1 MPTVFALTDTH
12 CHLELIAETGEE
24 ELDLALALAAE
35 AGVSRV
41 INIGLGPDNLAVT
54 ARAEQHQNV
63 FATLG
68 WHPHQ
73 KQPPGDDDLM
83 TLLGLCSNPR
93 VVAIG
98 EVGLDYHWREGY
110 HEVPPEVQ
118 KESFRRMLQLAR
130 KAGLP
135 VVVHSR
141 DAHQDTLDRLEDFA
155 DVQVVMHA
163 FSGDADYA
171 LECVSRGIIL
181 SIAGPVT
188 YPSAGPLRA
197 AVEAVPADTLIVET
211 DAPFLPP
218 QPWRGKPNRP
228 HMMVETANAVAQLKG
243 LSIEDFAALSTR
255 TTDRVFR
262 FPEVLPG

>member
-1 MPTVFALTDTH
+1 VAPDFALTDTH
-12 CHLELIAETGEE
+12 CHLELIAGAGPGEPDVTLEQATG
-24 ELDLALALAAE
+24 
-35 AGVSRV
+35 AGVTRV
-41 INIGLGPDNLAVT
+41 INIGLGPDNEAVL
-54 ARAEQHQNV
+54 ARAGRHENV

-68 WHPHQ
+68 WHPHE
-73 KQPPGDDDLM
+73 KEPPGDEALM
-83 TLLGLCSNPR
+83 SMLNLAADPR

-110 HEVPPEVQ
+110 HEVPAEVQ

-135 VVVHSR
+135 VIVHSR
-141 DAHQDTLDRLEDFA
+141 DAHADTLERLEDYP
-155 DVQVVMHA
+155 DVPTVMHA

-171 LECVSRGIIL
+171 KECVSRGIVL

-188 YPSAGPLRA
+188 YPSASALRE
-197 AVEAVPADTLIVET
+197 AVEAVPVDSLLVET

-228 HMMVETANAVAQLKG
+228 YMMVETAAAVAQLKG
-243 LSIEDFAALSTR
+243 LSVPDFAAVSWR
-255 TTDRVFR
+255 NADRVFR
-262 FPEVLPG
+262 FPG